1 MHAKQTNFILWQ
13 KVSSL
18 LAYYFDIIGTVG
30 SKTCSRVNEC
40 KLNNGE
46 CSQICVDTY
55 DSYYCACHDGYELA
69 ENTYN
74 CPCKSLRFPYDL
86 LYLLR
91 QSVGFIPV
99 VAANC
104 SRQKLF

>member
-1 MHAKQTNFILWQ
+1 
-13 KVSSL
+13 L

-91 QSVGFIPV
+91 QYVGFIPV
-99 VAANC
+99 FALLQPTVHGRNC
-104 SRQKLF
+104 FSYVFSCIFWEFSI